1 MNFPIDTIYPHMI
14 YHEQIMPRSDLPLPP
29 ATFFILFALATG
41 DKHGYAIM
49 QEARKLSDN
58 RFQMGP
64 ATLYTNVQ
72 RLLESRWIEEI
83 RGPEDGDP
91 RRRYYR
97 LTKQGKSML
106 HHEMERME
114 ALVRKSKTLRL
125 RPLESGS

>member
-1 MNFPIDTIYPHMI
+1 MSRP
-14 YHEQIMPRSDLPLPP
+14 ELPLPP

-58 RFQMGP
+58 SFQMGP
-64 ATLYTNVQ
+64 ATLYTSVQ

-97 LTKQGKSML
+97 LTKPGKSAL

-114 ALVRKSKTLRL
+114 ALVRKSKALRL
-125 RPLESGS
+125 HPVESRS